1 MNMYVEEIPPD
12 ECRRILQG
20 SYLGRVACS
29 RNDHPYVVPFYFA
42 YDGGDCLFAFS
53 TVGRKIRWMRA
64 NPNVC
69 VEVDD
74 VRGHDDWQ
82 TLIIFGQFEEL
93 PDEPKYESVRQHAHE
108 LLSKRPMWWKPA
120 YVAGIHGEDPNEDP
134 VYFRIRIDSITG
146 HRSSG
151 EQTESH
157 APPVR
162 ADRGTR
168 SWLRNLR
175 L

>member
-1 MNMYVEEIPPD
+1 MYVEEIPPD
-12 ECRRILQG
+12 ECRQILKQ

-29 RNDHPYVVPFYFA
+29 RNDHPYIVPFYYA
-42 YDGGDCLFAFS
+42 YDESESLFAFS
-53 TVGRKIRWMRA
+53 TVGQKIRWMRE

-74 VRGHDDWQ
+74 VRAHDSWQ
-82 TLIIFGQFEEL
+82 TLIVFGQFEEL
-93 PDEPKYESVRQHAHE
+93 PDEPKYDGMRRRAHE

-120 YVAGIHGEDPNEDP
+120 YVAGLHDEYTDEGP

-146 HRSSG
+146 HRSAG
-151 EQTESH
+151 EQIESVIPPPRSDH
-157 APPVR
+157 APR
-162 ADRGTR
+162 N
-168 SWLRNLR
+168 WLRSFR